1 MHRSL
6 LGWSRIQ
13 SMHTQC
19 AHSNLDSIPIET
31 SLHAQHLRSHVSSS
45 HHHSTDHST
54 DHSTEVQAHTQEA
67 CILGSMRNMSHGEVE
82 WHCWYHSQPHISTNT
97 STGLQLHDREGMYT
111 GYHAHELP
119 HPHQSCTIHTI
130 QVLCHSYI
138 HTYVRVC

>member
-13 SMHTQC
+13 SMHIQC
-19 AHSNLDSIPIET
+19 AHSSLDSIPIET

-45 HHHSTDHST
+45 HHHST

-82 WHCWYHSQPHISTNT
+82 WQCWYHSQPHISTNT
-97 STGLQLHDREGMYT
+97 STGLQLHDTEQVRTLITM
-111 GYHAHELP
+111 LM
-119 HPHQSCTIHTI
+119 SCHIRANLAPSTQYKFCVTAT
-130 QVLCHSYI
+130 YI
-138 HTYVRVC
+138 RMYVRVC